1 MQGAFELGLVAILFL
16 GLQVWWLSKVF
27 LNRSREPKPMG
38 KPMRANSLQ
47 GKRNAL
53 QRIFDQS

>member
-16 GLQVWWLSKVF
+16 GLQVWWLSKVL
-27 LNRSREPKPMG
+27 LNRPRQPKPMS

-53 QRIFDQS
+53 QKIFDQS

>member
-27 LNRSREPKPMG
+27 LNRTREPKPMG
-38 KPMRANSLQ
+38 KPLRANSLQ

>member
-1 MQGAFELGLVAILFL
+1 MQGAFELGLLAIAFL

-27 LNRSREPKPMG
+27 LNRPRQPKPMG

-47 GKRNAL
+47 SERNTL
-53 QRIFDQS
+53 QKIFDNF

>member
-1 MQGAFELGLVAILFL
+1 
-16 GLQVWWLSKVF
+16 
-27 LNRSREPKPMG
+27 MG
-38 KPMRANSLQ
+38 KPMRAKSLQ

>member
-16 GLQVWWLSKVF
+16 GLQVWWLSKVL
-27 LNRSREPKPMG
+27 LNRPRQPKTMG
-38 KPMRANSLQ
+38 KPMRANSLH

-53 QRIFDQS
+53 QKIFDQS

>member
-1 MQGAFELGLVAILFL
+1 MQGATELVLLGLAFL
-16 GLQVWWLSKVF
+16 GLQVWWLSKVV
-27 LNRSREPKPMG
+27 LARPRQPRPLG

-47 GKRNAL
+47 GERNAL

>member
-16 GLQVWWLSKVF
+16 GLQIWWLSKVF
-27 LNRSREPKPMG
+27 LNRTREPKPMG

>member
-27 LNRSREPKPMG
+27 LNRTREPKPMG